1 MRKINGKKILATTL
15 AGSMLFGFAGCG
27 KTNTETKDVS
37 TQTDA
42 ITTEATE
49 EVVDLATESEAVYVE
64 DNSFVDG
71 DLDIYN
77 NASIEHEAEENYN
90 DFKEFYDNHGI
101 DKDQIEDMI
110 YVLNDKY
117 TDESGNA
124 IIDNARAEDAYANI
138 DTVMGADV
146 DDEIIQKIDNINTI
160 NYQYAE
166 DDSEEFIEQQES
178 ISEEVAEAN
187 STWTIEEYPT
197 FDNLVDT
204 DIAGGAKTAEKLSE
218 YVEMRNTVIDGL
230 NKDVI
235 EKDTI
240 SEYIK
245 KQEVTD
251 YNANQDGMNAIKGN
265 GQKYA
270 IASSKNAA
278 LQMAAPAFYTE
289 TYLPG
294 YDAIDQNI
302 KINPTNEEIF
312 LENTIID
319 MIEAGT
325 LDKDAANAVI
335 DEIGNNTI
343 TDETGALTYTGEE
356 DTLIEKYGLTN
367 DQFRMLMS
375 YSFYRTT
382 MAYVKEKEVMCE
394 EKNETH
400 NEIDKL
406 LNNKESKND
415 LTNKNVK
422 KLILVPTVEQA

>member
-49 EVVDLATESEAVYVE
+49 EVVTATESEAVEVTN
-64 DNSFVDG
+64 DTFIDG

-77 NASIEHEAEENYN
+77 DASIEHEAEENYN

-240 SEYIK
+240 AEYIK

-382 MAYVKEKEVMCE
+382 MAYVKYKEVMCE

>member
-1 MRKINGKKILATTL
+1 MRKINGKRVLATALT
-15 AGSMLFGFAGCG
+15 ASMLLTAGCG
-27 KTNTETKDVS
+27 KTDKVNKDVS

-49 EVVDLATESEAVYVE
+49 EVVTATESEAVEVTN
-64 DNSFVDG
+64 DTFIDG

-77 NASIEHEAEENYN
+77 DASIEHEAEESYN

-166 DDSEEFIEQQES
+166 DDSEEFIAQQES
-178 ISEEVAEAN
+178 ISEEVDEAN

-240 SEYIK
+240 AEYIK

-356 DTLIEKYGLTN
+356 DTLIEKYAINN
-367 DQFRMLMS
+367 DQLRLLMS

-382 MAYVKEKEVMCE
+382 MAYVKDKEVMCE

>member
-1 MRKINGKKILATTL
+1 MRKINGKRVLATALT
-15 AGSMLFGFAGCG
+15 ASMLLTAGCG
-27 KTNTETKDVS
+27 KTDKVNKDVS

-42 ITTEATE
+42 ITTETTE
-49 EVVDLATESEAVYVE
+49 EVVTATESEAVAVTN
-64 DNSFVDG
+64 DTFIDG

-77 NASIEHEAEENYN
+77 DASIEHEAEESYN

-117 TDESGNA
+117 TDEAGNA

-166 DDSEEFIEQQES
+166 DDSEEFIAQQES

-240 SEYIK
+240 AEYIK

-289 TYLPG
+289 TYLQG

-325 LDKDAANAVI
+325 LDKDVANAVI

-356 DTLIEKYGLTN
+356 DTLIEKYAINN
-367 DQFRMLMS
+367 DQLRLLMS

-382 MAYVKEKEVMCE
+382 MAYVKYKEVMCE

>member
-15 AGSMLFGFAGCG
+15 AGSMLFGFAGCS

-49 EVVDLATESEAVYVE
+49 ELTTELATETVAV
-64 DNSFVDG
+64 DNDTFVDG
-71 DLDIYN
+71 DLDIYS
-77 NASIEHEAEENYN
+77 NASIEHEAEESYN

-101 DKDQIEDMI
+101 DKDEIEDMI

-117 TDESGNA
+117 TDENGNA
-124 IIDNARAEDAYANI
+124 IIDNARAEEAYANI

-160 NYQYAE
+160 NYQFAE
-166 DDSEEFIEQQES
+166 DDSEEFIAQQES
-178 ISEEVAEAN
+178 ISEEVDEAN
-187 STWTIEEYPT
+187 STWEIEHYPT
-197 FDNLVDT
+197 FDNLVDK
-204 DIAGGAKTAEKLSE
+204 DIAGGAKTAEKLAE
-218 YVEMRNTVIDGL
+218 HEEMRDTVIDGL
-230 NKDVI
+230 NNNVI

-240 SEYIK
+240 AEYVK

-251 YNANQDGMNAIKGN
+251 YNANQDGMNAIEGN

-270 IASSKNAA
+270 IASAKNAA

-302 KINPTNEEIF
+302 KINATNEEIF

-335 DEIGNNTI
+335 EEIGNNTA
-343 TDETGALTYTGEE
+343 TTENGLTYTGEE
-356 DTLIEKYGLTN
+356 ELLLQKYAINN
-367 DQFRMLMS
+367 DQLRLLMS

-382 MAYVKEKEVMCE
+382 MAYVKYKEVMCE

-400 NEIDKL
+400 NIIDEL
-406 LNNKESKND
+406 LNRKESKLD
-415 LTNKNVK
+415 LNNGNVK
-422 KLILVPTVEQA
+422 KLILKPSVEQA

>member
-1 MRKINGKKILATTL
+1 MRKINSKKILATVL
-15 AGSMLFGFAGCG
+15 AGSMLLTAGCG
-27 KTNTETKDVS
+27 KSDKDTKNVT

-49 EVVDLATESEAVYVE
+49 EEITNSTELEAVEVI
-64 DNSFVDG
+64 DDTFVDG
-71 DLDIYN
+71 DLDIYSD
-77 NASIEHEAEENYN
+77 ASIEHEAEESYN

-117 TDESGNA
+117 TDEAGNA
-124 IIDNARAEDAYANI
+124 IIDNDRAEEAYANI

-146 DDEIIQKIDNINTI
+146 DDEIIQKIDNLNTI
-160 NYQYAE
+160 NYQFSE
-166 DDSEEFIEQQES
+166 DDSEEFIAQQES
-178 ISEEVAEAN
+178 ISDETEEAN
-187 STWTIEEYPT
+187 STWTIKEYPT
-197 FDNLVDT
+197 FDNLVDK
-204 DIAGGAKTAEKLSE
+204 DIAGGAKTAEKLAE
-218 YVEMRNTVIDGL
+218 YVDMRNTVIDGL
-230 NKDVI
+230 NNNVI

-240 SEYIK
+240 ADYVK

-251 YNANQDGMNAIKGN
+251 HNSNKDGMNAIKGN

-270 IASSKNAA
+270 IASSKNAS

-302 KINPTNEEIF
+302 KINATNEEIF
-312 LENTIID
+312 LENTIIE
-319 MIEAGT
+319 MIENGSFT
-325 LDKDAANAVI
+325 KEAAQAAL
-335 DEIGNNTI
+335 DEINLNSTVLDTGLAYTGDEETI
-343 TDETGALTYTGEE
+343 LQKYGMTDEQFKM
-356 DTLIEKYGLTN
+356 LI
-367 DQFRMLMS
+367 S
-375 YSFYRTT
+375 YAHYRTT
-382 MAYVKEKEVMCE
+382 MAYDKYKEVMCE

-406 LNNKESKND
+406 LNKTESKND

-422 KLILVPTVEQA
+422 KLILVPSVEQA

>member
-1 MRKINGKKILATTL
+1 MRKINGKRVLATALT
-15 AGSMLFGFAGCG
+15 ASMLLTAGCG
-27 KTNTETKDVS
+27 KTDKVNKDVS

-49 EVVDLATESEAVYVE
+49 EVVTATESEAIEVTN
-64 DNSFVDG
+64 DTFIDG

-77 NASIEHEAEENYN
+77 DASIEHEAEENYN

-117 TDESGNA
+117 TDEAGNA

-240 SEYIK
+240 AEYIK

-302 KINPTNEEIF
+302 KINATNEEIF

-325 LDKDAANAVI
+325 LDKDVANAVI

-382 MAYVKEKEVMCE
+382 MAYVKYKEVMCE

>member
-49 EVVDLATESEAVYVE
+49 EVVTATESEAVEVTN
-64 DNSFVDG
+64 DTFIDG

-77 NASIEHEAEENYN
+77 DASIEHEAEESYN

-117 TDESGNA
+117 TDEAGNA

-166 DDSEEFIEQQES
+166 DDSEEFIAQQES

-240 SEYIK
+240 AEYIK

-289 TYLPG
+289 TYLQG

-382 MAYVKEKEVMCE
+382 MAYVKYKEVMCE

>member
-1 MRKINGKKILATTL
+1 MRKINGKRVLATALT
-15 AGSMLFGFAGCG
+15 ASMLLTAGCG
-27 KTNTETKDVS
+27 KTDKVNKDVS

-49 EVVDLATESEAVYVE
+49 EVVTATESEAIEVTN
-64 DNSFVDG
+64 DTFIDG

-77 NASIEHEAEENYN
+77 DASIEHEAEESYN

-166 DDSEEFIEQQES
+166 DDSEEFIAQQES
-178 ISEEVAEAN
+178 ISEEVDEAN

-240 SEYIK
+240 AEYIK

-356 DTLIEKYGLTN
+356 DTLIEKYAINN
-367 DQFRMLMS
+367 DQLRLLMS

-382 MAYVKEKEVMCE
+382 MAYVKDKEVMCE

>member
-1 MRKINGKKILATTL
+1 MRKINGKRVLATALT
-15 AGSMLFGFAGCG
+15 AGMLFTAGCG

-49 EVVDLATESEAVYVE
+49 EVVTATESEAIEVNN
-64 DNSFVDG
+64 DTFVDG

-77 NASIEHEAEENYN
+77 DASIEHEAEESYN

-124 IIDNARAEDAYANI
+124 IIDNDRAEEAYANI
-138 DTVMGADV
+138 DTIMGADV
-146 DDEIIQKIDNINTI
+146 DDEIMQKIDNINTI
-160 NYQYAE
+160 NYQFSE
-166 DDSEEFIEQQES
+166 DDSEEFIAQQKS

-187 STWTIEEYPT
+187 STWTIEPYPT

-204 DIAGGAKTAEKLSE
+204 DIAGGAKTAEKLAE
-218 YVEMRNTVIDGL
+218 HVEMRDTVIDGL
-230 NKDVI
+230 NENVI
-235 EKDTI
+235 EKDAI
-240 SEYIK
+240 ADHIK

-270 IASSKNAA
+270 IASAKNAA

-302 KINPTNEEIF
+302 KINATNEEIF
-312 LENTIID
+312 LENTLIQ
-319 MIEAGT
+319 MIEEGSISKET
-325 LDKDAANAVI
+325 VNSLIEDINLDTTVTENGLA
-335 DEIGNNTI
+335 
-343 TDETGALTYTGEE
+343 YTGDEE
-356 DTLIEKYGLTN
+356 VLLEKYAISDG
-367 DQFRMLMS
+367 QFRMVMS
-375 YSFYRTT
+375 YAHYLTT
-382 MAYVKEKEVMCE
+382 MAYKKYKEVMCE

-406 LNNKESKND
+406 LNNTESRND

>member
-1 MRKINGKKILATTL
+1 MRKINGKRALATAL
-15 AGSMLFGFAGCG
+15 AAGMLFTAGCG
-27 KTNTETKDVS
+27 KTDKVNKDVS

-49 EVVDLATESEAVYVE
+49 EVVTATESEAVEVTN
-64 DNSFVDG
+64 DTFIDG

-77 NASIEHEAEENYN
+77 DSSIEHEAEENYN

-178 ISEEVAEAN
+178 ISEEVDDAN
-187 STWTIEEYPT
+187 SNWTIEEYPT

-240 SEYIK
+240 AEYIK

-382 MAYVKEKEVMCE
+382 MAYVKDKEVMCE

>member
-1 MRKINGKKILATTL
+1 MRKINGKRVLATALT
-15 AGSMLFGFAGCG
+15 ASMLLTAGCG
-27 KTNTETKDVS
+27 KNDKTNKDVS

-49 EVVDLATESEAVYVE
+49 EVVTATESEAVKVTN
-64 DNSFVDG
+64 DTFIDG

-77 NASIEHEAEENYN
+77 DASIEHEAEENYN

-166 DDSEEFIEQQES
+166 DDSEEFIAQQES
-178 ISEEVAEAN
+178 ISEEVDEAN

-240 SEYIK
+240 AEYIK

-302 KINPTNEEIF
+302 KINATNEEIF

-382 MAYVKEKEVMCE
+382 MAYVKYKEVMCE

-415 LTNKNVK
+415 LNNKNVK

>member
-1 MRKINGKKILATTL
+1 MRKINGKRALATAL
-15 AGSMLFGFAGCG
+15 AAGMLFTAGCG
-27 KTNTETKDVS
+27 KNDKTNKDVS

-49 EVVDLATESEAVYVE
+49 EVVTATESEAVEVIN
-64 DNSFVDG
+64 DTFIDG

-77 NASIEHEAEENYN
+77 DASIEHEAEENYN

-117 TDESGNA
+117 TDEAGNA

-166 DDSEEFIEQQES
+166 DDSEEFIEAQES
-178 ISEEVAEAN
+178 ISEEVDDAN

-204 DIAGGAKTAEKLSE
+204 DIAGGAKTAEKLAE
-218 YVEMRNTVIDGL
+218 YEEMRNTVIDGL

-240 SEYIK
+240 AEYIK

-251 YNANQDGMNAIKGN
+251 YNTNQDGMNAIKGN

-382 MAYVKEKEVMCE
+382 MAYVKYKEVMCE

>member
-1 MRKINGKKILATTL
+1 MRKINGKRVLATALT
-15 AGSMLFGFAGCG
+15 ASMLLTAGCG
-27 KTNTETKDVS
+27 KTDKVNKDVS

-49 EVVDLATESEAVYVE
+49 EVVTATESEAVEVTN
-64 DNSFVDG
+64 DTFIDG

-77 NASIEHEAEENYN
+77 DSSIEHEAEENYN

-117 TDESGNA
+117 TDEAGNA

-166 DDSEEFIEQQES
+166 DDSEEFIAQQES
-178 ISEEVAEAN
+178 ISEEVDEAN

-240 SEYIK
+240 AEYIK

-289 TYLPG
+289 TYLQG

-325 LDKDAANAVI
+325 LDKDVANAVI

-382 MAYVKEKEVMCE
+382 MAYVKYKEVMCE

>member
-1 MRKINGKKILATTL
+1 MRKINGKRVLATALT
-15 AGSMLFGFAGCG
+15 ASMLLTAGCG
-27 KTNTETKDVS
+27 KTDKVNKDVS

-49 EVVDLATESEAVYVE
+49 EVVTATESEAVEVTN
-64 DNSFVDG
+64 DTFIDG

-77 NASIEHEAEENYN
+77 DASIEHEAEESYN

-166 DDSEEFIEQQES
+166 DDSEEFIAQQES
-178 ISEEVAEAN
+178 ISEEVDEAN

-240 SEYIK
+240 AEYIK

-356 DTLIEKYGLTN
+356 DTLIEKYAINN
-367 DQFRMLMS
+367 DQLRLLMS

-382 MAYVKEKEVMCE
+382 MAYVKYKEVMCE